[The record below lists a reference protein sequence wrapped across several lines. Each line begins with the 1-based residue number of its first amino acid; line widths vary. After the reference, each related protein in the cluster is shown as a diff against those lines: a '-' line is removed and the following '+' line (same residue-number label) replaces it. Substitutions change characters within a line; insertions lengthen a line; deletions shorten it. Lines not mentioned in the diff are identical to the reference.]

1 MYIKGE
7 NVHFCTSDLVP
18 RERHTIG
25 IDQNLVIFTY
35 ANEAFH
41 IIRDNDAFTNFM
53 VIDSANKILLYKNDS
68 TDTYVLQKVDDK
80 NFIIAE
86 KKGWERCIKNTP
98 SEVFVRYPWMN
109 VVWDSFV
116 FLEKEYKKDYNLCYY
131 INNTFFIKNGS
142 EQYSHFVV
150 AMQRGKGIVYQGRL
164 DNLWIHKNGKSEII
178 SFRSHSYN
186 IIHKNDNEG
195 KAEEYQT
202 TIVDII
208 TLDNGN
214 EYSFRASDYINH
226 VDILHNNTEL
236 DYYDDKRLF
245 SDIYL
250 IVPFSYGFGTFVI
263 RNVDG
268 DISAYTIKFNTTYEN
283 NRYRSYRIYLINDIL
298 KITVTYDGFS
308 EIDNYYYDVWGN
320 YLGHTYGRGWHYL
333 IFANTNNSKSPFTPN
348 ELKGIIKV
356 NDDFSTDKN
365 DVKVLAPPFFS
376 KIETMDE
383 EHGVFKVWL
392 RNYIEGENDDKVD
405 LLLYSEKS
413 GLIVYDGYTDK
424 PYYYNYYGEYEEP
437 CEEYYGD
444 PIAACKRTTDFL
456 IFTNENKKGLLFKGE
471 KVLDA
476 QYDEIEGF
484 NYVDK
489 FGEQSERA
497 IIRQTVEYKPLSV
510 ILCEYHESKHY
521 GLFFQ
526 TANESAKGFEIISP
540 IYDSIRCEKIFNGHA
555 YFKVEKD
562 RRLGIIS
569 DDYSFNIR
577 TKVEYDD
584 VRYGGIVSGECFFI
598 VKNMR
603 KFGAVCTKEEFNI
616 PLLFEDIDLI
626 VKSGVLCH
634 NKLYDRKGNELF
646 YLGDKYEYLKTEFMD
661 VFMSLDSK
669 DYVFINSQGKQ
680 INYTKDEDNEFIL
693 QLDGGWSFNTEENVF
708 IEEKHDYYE
717 GYDYPDDYDYERDT
731 WNAMTD
737 GQYGEMPEGFDGD
750 YDFTGH

>member
-1 MYIKGE
+1 
-7 NVHFCTSDLVP
+7 
-18 RERHTIG
+18 
-25 IDQNLVIFTY
+25 
-35 ANEAFH
+35 
-41 IIRDNDAFTNFM
+41 
-53 VIDSANKILLYKNDS
+53 
-68 TDTYVLQKVDDK
+68 
-80 NFIIAE
+80 
-86 KKGWERCIKNTP
+86 
-98 SEVFVRYPWMN
+98 
-109 VVWDSFV
+109 
-116 FLEKEYKKDYNLCYY
+116 
-131 INNTFFIKNGS
+131 
-142 EQYSHFVV
+142 
-150 AMQRGKGIVYQGRL
+150 
-164 DNLWIHKNGKSEII
+164 
-178 SFRSHSYN
+178 
-186 IIHKNDNEG
+186 
-195 KAEEYQT
+195 
-202 TIVDII
+202 
-208 TLDNGN
+208 
-214 EYSFRASDYINH
+214 
-226 VDILHNNTEL
+226 
-236 DYYDDKRLF
+236 
-245 SDIYL
+245 
-250 IVPFSYGFGTFVI
+250 
-263 RNVDG
+263 
-268 DISAYTIKFNTTYEN
+268 
-283 NRYRSYRIYLINDIL
+283 
-298 KITVTYDGFS
+298 
-308 EIDNYYYDVWGN
+308 
-320 YLGHTYGRGWHYL
+320 
-333 IFANTNNSKSPFTPN
+333 
-348 ELKGIIKV
+348 
-356 NDDFSTDKN
+356 
-365 DVKVLAPPFFS
+365 
-376 KIETMDE
+376 MDE

-569 DDYSFNIR
+569 DDYFFNIR

-737 GQYGEMPEGFDGD
+737 GQYGDIPEGFDGD